1 MNANNNCARFPCPH
15 ANAPSIKIKLC
26 VSAVLIGL
34 TGLTAGCTT
43 PFFEHAQ
50 VTPLAA
56 FRVIK
61 VTAVGYGASR
71 ENGYTPGQ
79 RRLMAMRASKLD
91 AYRALAEQVQ
101 GVRVNG
107 NSTVAAMMAQVDSF
121 RVYVDAYLR
130 GVQVV
135 TVTQMEDGNFET
147 TVELTLDDQFFGTFA
162 QPGKMVVMPVAVSSA
177 NTRGAG
183 GTGFAHGSNFYYSE

>member
-1 MNANNNCARFPCPH
+1 
-15 ANAPSIKIKLC
+15 
-26 VSAVLIGL
+26 
-34 TGLTAGCTT
+34 
-43 PFFEHAQ
+43 
-50 VTPLAA
+50 
-56 FRVIK
+56 
-61 VTAVGYGASR
+61 
-71 ENGYTPGQ
+71 
-79 RRLMAMRASKLD
+79 MAMRASKLD

-162 QPGKMVVMPVAVSSA
+162 QPGKMVVMPVAVGSA

-183 GTGFAHGSNFYYSE
+183 GTGIAHGSNFYFSE